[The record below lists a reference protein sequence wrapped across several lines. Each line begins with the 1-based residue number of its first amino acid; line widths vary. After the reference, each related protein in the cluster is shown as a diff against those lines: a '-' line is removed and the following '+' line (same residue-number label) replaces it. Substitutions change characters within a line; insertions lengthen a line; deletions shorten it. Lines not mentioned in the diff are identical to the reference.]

1 MKRNSEKIKINQK
14 TPKDKQKKIRTIKK
28 RKKINQKEIR
38 IICKKKICF
47 KKSLGQ
53 KNKFKNYLSNENI
66 INKGNNRNKIQ
77 RILCLEI
84 CPKEK
89 DSKISVQ
96 KSLID
101 KNIIQLNVCNFS
113 LNQNEKH
120 DGKININNLI
130 YNNITNSTNSLNINK
145 NTIEDV
151 KILKNFMNETVYSFE
166 NTNKILELLLYH
178 NTIDDIFLNLYKQ
191 RQNDFE

>member
-28 RKKINQKEIR
+28 RKKIKQKEIR